1 MGMKRYALLGL
12 GAAGYAYFKNK
23 DNREKATVAFNDTK
37 EKINQLIDQAKQSMN
52 DQESQA
58 PKATGSY
65 DLEDE
70 KMQEEGAQT
79 SVQYFNEKQEQSSDK
94 TNQF

>member
-23 DNREKATVAFNDTK
+23 TNRDKATVAFNDTK
-37 EKINQLIDQAKQSMN
+37 VKINQLIDQAKQSMN
-52 DQESQA
+52 DNEGQA

-70 KMQEEGAQT
+70 KMMEEGAQT
-79 SVQYFNEKQEQSSDK
+79 SVHYFNENQEESKKQ